1 MPNNAKEKACE
12 LILYPQDEK
21 YINESIRNFQGC
33 PTIAVTKKGRI
44 FIGWY
49 SGGWREP
56 HMDNFNL
63 LVYSDNGGKTWS
75 KPVLVIPSSYENCVQ
90 ALDIQLWINTDGE
103 LCVYWVQNN
112 TTHHLGVREDI
123 KIKDGKPWVTVDG
136 YDFFDF
142 DHAMWKTVCHNPDAD
157 TLEFTAPEYMD
168 KGFLRCKPTVLK
180 NGRQLYF
187 NYDQNSEHYGYSI
200 SEDGGRTH
208 EHHYGAKKLLTCFDE
223 GMAYE
228 MLDGRIRLLARTERG
243 TGYLAE
249 SYSSDGGFVW
259 SDAVL
264 SDIESPNTRF
274 YIARTPSGRIL
285 LVNNDDK
292 LDRKNMTV
300 YLSEDDGITWKYKR
314 LIDSRNSLSYP
325 DADFHNGRIYL
336 TYDRERM
343 GAKEILF
350 LSFTEDDIISGNIPE
365 PTIVSKP
372 LEAGV

>member
-1 MPNNAKEKACE
+1 MPNNAKEKGCE
-12 LILYPQDEK
+12 LLLYPQDEK

-44 FIGWY
+44 FLGWY

-75 KPVLVIPSSYENCVQ
+75 KPVLVIPSSYENCVHS
-90 ALDIQLWINTDGE
+90 LDIQLWINTDGE

-112 TTHHLGVREDI
+112 TVPHQGVTEEI
-123 KIKDGKPWVTVDG
+123 LIKDGKPRVIIDG

-142 DHAMWKTVCHNPDAD
+142 DHAMWKSVCKNPDAEV
-157 TLEFTAPEYMD
+157 LEFTAPEYMD
-168 KGFLRCKPTVLK
+168 KGFLRCKPTVLSS
-180 NGRQLYF
+180 GRQLYF
-187 NYDQNSEHYGYSI
+187 NYDQNSDRYGYSI

-208 EHHYGAKKLLTCFDE
+208 THYYGAKKLLTCFDE

-228 MLDGRIRLLARTERG
+228 MKDGRVRLLARTERG

-249 SYSSDGGFVW
+249 SYSSDGGLTW

-292 LDRKNMTV
+292 LDRKKMTV

-314 LIDSRNSLSYP
+314 LVDERNSLSYP
-325 DADFHNGRIYL
+325 DVDFYDGRIYL
-336 TYDRERM
+336 TYDRERT

-350 LSFTEDDIISGNIPE
+350 LSFTEEDIMNDSYVFE
-365 PTIVSKP
+365 PRIVSKP
-372 LEAGV
+372 